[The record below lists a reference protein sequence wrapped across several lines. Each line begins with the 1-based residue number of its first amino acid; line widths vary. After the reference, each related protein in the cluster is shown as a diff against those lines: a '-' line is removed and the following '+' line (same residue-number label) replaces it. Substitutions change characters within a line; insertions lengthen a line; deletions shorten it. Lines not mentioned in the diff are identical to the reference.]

1 MPPLPP
7 HPPLAPLAG
16 PSPPSQ
22 PTLLSTD
29 RSTDLDDAPI
39 DGGEEAISITDNGGF
54 IAGAAGGGALLLL
67 MAAAGGVLY
76 RRRVLRRRATAALR
90 AGAARPPPGAKRRSI
105 SLKVSLDRLPGRGSS
120 ATVEEPRAPAVPPIK
135 ATIDTTMQDPLDGYA
150 PPSIADPIEGRTAE
164 REAPIPVHMVQ
175 LRQSRVQLRQSVL
188 SKAWLGLV
196 ADRLEG
202 RTAEGEAP
210 IPVDMVQMRPRLGRQ
225 SSHLQL
231 SSACR
236 VEEPYLDNDYV

>member
-135 ATIDTTMQDPLDGYA
+135 ATIHTTMQDPLDGNA
-150 PPSIADPIEGRTAE
+150 PPSIADRLEGRVQL
-164 REAPIPVHMVQ
+164 RQSRFQ
-175 LRQSRVQLRQSVL
+175 LRQSRVQLRQS
-188 SKAWLGLV
+188 S
-196 ADRLEG
+196 R
-202 RTAEGEAP
+202 
-210 IPVDMVQMRPRLGRQ
+210 
-225 SSHLQL
+225 LQL
-231 SSACR
+231 SNACR
-236 VEEPYLDNDYV
+236 AEGRYLENDYV

>member
-39 DGGEEAISITDNGGF
+39 DGDEEAISITDNGGF

-76 RRRVLRRRATAALR
+76 RRRVLRARAAAALR
-90 AGAARPPPGAKRRSI
+90 VGGARPPPGAKRRSI

-120 ATVEEPRAPAVPPIK
+120 ATVEGPRAPAVPPIK
-135 ATIDTTMQDPLDGYA
+135 ATIHTTMQDPLDGNA
-150 PPSIADPIEGRTAE
+150 PPSIADHLEGRT
-164 REAPIPVHMVQ
+164 VQ
-175 LRQSRVQLRQSVL
+175 LRQSRVQLRQSRVQL
-188 SKAWLGLV
+188 RQS
-196 ADRLEG
+196 
-202 RTAEGEAP
+202 
-210 IPVDMVQMRPRLGRQ
+210 MVQLRQ
-225 SSHLQL
+225 SSRLQL
-231 SSACR
+231 SNASCR
-236 VEEPYLDNDYV
+236 AEGRYLDSDYVRLVFSIKLRSMYLIKGSLYS

>member
-135 ATIDTTMQDPLDGYA
+135 ATIDTTMQDPLDSNA
-150 PPSIADPIEGRTAE
+150 PPSIADHLEGRT
-164 REAPIPVHMVQ
+164 VQ
-175 LRQSRVQLRQSVL
+175 LRQSRVQLRQSRVQL
-188 SKAWLGLV
+188 RQS
-196 ADRLEG
+196 
-202 RTAEGEAP
+202 
-210 IPVDMVQMRPRLGRQ
+210 MVQLRQ
-225 SSHLQL
+225 SSRLQL
-231 SSACR
+231 SNASCR
-236 VEEPYLDNDYV
+236 AEARYLDSDYV

>member
-135 ATIDTTMQDPLDGYA
+135 ATIHTTMQDPLDGNA
-150 PPSIADPIEGRTAE
+150 LSSIAGPI
-164 REAPIPVHMVQ
+164 
-175 LRQSRVQLRQSVL
+175 
-188 SKAWLGLV
+188 
-196 ADRLEG
+196 EG

-210 IPVDMVQMRPRLGRQ
+210 IPVHRVQLRQ
-225 SSHLQL
+225 SSRLQL
-231 SSACR
+231 PNTCGERGAPDR
-236 VEEPYLDNDYV
+236 GKARAEGRYLDSDYV